1 MNALW
6 SNVCVALLPAAHY
19 HRIPRNCKKIALGTT
34 TQRRREDSC
43 KILSSFSPFFLL
55 SRSGKSN
62 DFERSKME
70 RNQIAGCSVSRFF
83 CTNTIFCKSKLASS
97 MTAAD
102 NINSQDLAKKVFK
115 KMLKT
120 EMEGRELK
128 IPKKSSIFHQ
138 KNIGTQKNGLM
149 ISSKGEFLIFVSKK
163 MQSNFQ
169 SSFFTFFFFF
179 FFFGSS
185 GGKIQTGFSLIFDSS
200 DSFSFSLLSLV

>member
-6 SNVCVALLPAAHY
+6 SNVCVALPAAHY

-34 TQRRREDSC
+34 TQRREDSC

-55 SRSGKSN
+55 SCSGKSN

-102 NINSQDLAKKVFK
+102 NLNSQNLARKVVKKNA
-115 KMLKT
+115 
-120 EMEGRELK
+120 ENWNGRSWIE
-128 IPKKSSIFHQ
+128 
-138 KNIGTQKNGLM
+138 N
-149 ISSKGEFLIFVSKK
+149 SKK
-163 MQSNFQ
+163 KFYFSPEKYRYTEKWVND
-169 SSFFTFFFFF
+169 FF
-179 FFFGSS
+179 
-185 GGKIQTGFSLIFDSS
+185 
-200 DSFSFSLLSLV
+200 